1 MYVKVRGYQYQ
12 RGFIDVILYGALFVF
27 SVMTWLLYQ
36 QDLERFK
43 DDSANQAGVYAAQ
56 FKHALQSKLSQ
67 DGVGIA
73 TGTFIGTAW
82 LKDSATCASGT
93 GTMQHLPCTF
103 PDTIAFG
110 LSYSTTVSVAGGIAT
125 LQTSLGAPVYRGDVK
140 PSISGRIVAAINGAN
155 SAYSTPITQV
165 YFVANHNLVT
175 GAITMTVTNSQ
186 NLDYLKPD
194 GSVFPTANFDWNN
207 YDISNVNSLSA
218 NTVNANS
225 FAGSSASI
233 TGGVTAGSVSANSVT
248 ASSFIFNSSAAIG
261 GACNSGEVGISSAPE
276 LLICDG
282 GSFASA
288 ISASTPAAYNV
299 SGSILNGL
307 TPGDVFLV
315 NVNGVTAYRGTR
327 WATLTGVRIT
337 NCGSLT
343 LARQSNRY
351 LDWPDGVTSHSA
363 SFVITVPASGCIR
376 GFTDGGSAM
385 NLSAIQV
392 L

>member
-1 MYVKVRGYQYQ
+1 MYVKVRGYRYQ
-12 RGFIDVILYGALFVF
+12 HGFIDVILYGALFVF

-73 TGTFIGTAW
+73 TGTFAGTAW
-82 LKDSATCASGT
+82 LKDSATCTSGT

-194 GSVFPTANFDWNN
+194 GSVLPTANFDWNN
-207 YDISNVNSLSA
+207 YDISNVRTLNAETISTTGDITAAGDITSA
-218 NTVNANS
+218 GQTVS
-225 FAGSSASI
+225 QSYIFSSSVSVGSACSGRQINVDSTGNVVSCVSGLWSVSSPSI
-233 TGGVTAGSVSANSVT
+233 SIGPGLQQAVTRGVVSMQIYFDTLGVYRSYIGNYTHCLPESEILRNHSGVAPTGGHIAGYPQQGRDGIQKIGASWYFYYHLDSSGGNGGYSFYVSQYY
-248 ASSFIFNSSAAIG
+248 
-261 GACNSGEVGISSAPE
+261 AC
-276 LLICDG
+276 
-282 GSFASA
+282 
-288 ISASTPAAYNV
+288 Y
-299 SGSILNGL
+299 
-307 TPGDVFLV
+307 
-315 NVNGVTAYRGTR
+315 
-327 WATLTGVRIT
+327 
-337 NCGSLT
+337 
-343 LARQSNRY
+343 Q
-351 LDWPDGVTSHSA
+351 
-363 SFVITVPASGCIR
+363 
-376 GFTDGGSAM
+376 
-385 NLSAIQV
+385 
-392 L
+392 